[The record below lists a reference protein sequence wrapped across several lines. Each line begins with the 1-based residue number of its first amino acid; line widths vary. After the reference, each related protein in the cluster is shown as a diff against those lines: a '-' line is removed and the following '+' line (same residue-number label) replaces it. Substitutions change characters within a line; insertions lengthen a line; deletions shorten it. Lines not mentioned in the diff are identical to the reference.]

1 MANGV
6 DLEPGLITTSRTHRH
21 ITPKQMYI
29 LVLLVLHYDSFL
41 STTPKAFIIGENL
54 TAVSANSLSGSES
67 FTIPHRQITW
77 FGFVLLTLSVLLQ

>member
-54 TAVSANSLSGSES
+54 TAV
-67 FTIPHRQITW
+67 
-77 FGFVLLTLSVLLQ
+77 

>member
-6 DLEPGLITTSRTHRH
+6 DLEPGLITTSRTPWH

-54 TAVSANSLSGSES
+54 TAV
-67 FTIPHRQITW
+67 
-77 FGFVLLTLSVLLQ
+77 